1 MAASKKT
8 SNTPPP
14 VHVGDRVRFQW
25 GFRDV
30 DGVVVEDRGPLG
42 VGGRRLYDIAFRLEF
57 DDEDRIAPLAASQ
70 FVVVKPASKATD
82 QTGTAR

>member
-1 MAASKKT
+1 MATSKKNST
-8 SNTPPP
+8 SPT

-30 DGVVVEDRGPLG
+30 EGVIVEDRGPLG

-57 DDEDRIAPLAASQ
+57 SNEDRNIELPASD
-70 FVVVKPASKATD
+70 FVVVKPASNGND
-82 QTGTAR
+82 QTRNAR